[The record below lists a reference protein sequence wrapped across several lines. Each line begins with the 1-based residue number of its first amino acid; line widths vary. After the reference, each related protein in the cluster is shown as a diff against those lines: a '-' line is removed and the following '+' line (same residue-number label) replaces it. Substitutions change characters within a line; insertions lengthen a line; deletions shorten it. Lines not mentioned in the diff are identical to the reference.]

1 MVRSQP
7 GPPGAEHDEHRA
19 FGADVAAISNAF
31 GDPTRRAAWLF
42 ARDAAVAGVTAAE
55 VAEHLGLHPNTVR
68 PHLERMREVG
78 LLEVETDHRGGPGR
92 PQHRYSTAADAPGL
106 GLEPPAFP
114 LLATMLLRAAGLG
127 GAGADDA
134 VEAGREAGRALAS
147 GRMVAADAGREPDD
161 EVPCIDAL
169 VAVLA
174 QLGFDP
180 ARLDEASPGGETAA
194 AAITTT
200 TVAFAHCPYRDLAEA
215 NPTLV
220 CGLHRGLVEGFVD
233 GWAGRPSGTAA
244 PAPPTP
250 VVVAFGTV
258 IDRNP
263 CRADLAVVD
272 SSHNP
277 VGATFPE
284 PPASHH
290 RRNP

>member
-1 MVRSQP
+1 MRGDVSQGGGSLAAAAAPRLDLLKALGDNTRYAIFLELARSP
-7 GPPGAEHDEHRA
+7 RPLAT
-19 FGADVAAISNAF
+19 V
-31 GDPTRRAAWLF
+31 
-42 ARDAAVAGVTAAE
+42 E

-114 LLATMLLRAAGLG
+114 LLAAMLLRAAGLG

-134 VEAGREAGRALAS
+134 VEAGREAGRALAA
-147 GRMVAADAGREPDD
+147 GRPVAAGAAREPDD
-161 EVPCIDAL
+161 EVPCVDAL

-180 ARLDEASPGGETAA
+180 ARVDEVPSPGGGPGA
-194 AAITTT
+194 T

-215 NPTLV
+215 NPALV

-233 GWAGRPSGTAA
+233 GWTGRPSGATAPGA
-244 PAPPTP
+244 PHP

-263 CRADLAVVD
+263 CRADLAVVH
-272 SSHNP
+272 SPHNP
-277 VGATFPE
+277 VGATSPE

>member
-1 MVRSQP
+1 MSDVRHGGGSL
-7 GPPGAEHDEHRA
+7 AT
-19 FGADVAAISNAF
+19 AAPRLDLLKAL
-31 GDPTRRAAWLF
+31 GDNSRYAIFLEL
-42 ARDAAVAGVTAAE
+42 ARSPRPLATAE

-180 ARLDEASPGGETAA
+180 ARLDEASPGGETATTA
-194 AAITTT
+194 ATTTT

-284 PPASHH
+284 SPASHH